1 MECTYPFSNVHST
14 YTNYGKCWWERCS
27 LKEGDPSNVNVELF
41 SPTGK
46 YKLHASCLDL
56 NVQVRGSVEIEL
68 GFENR
73 EVDDFL
79 FVPGYDI
86 RGSMVAQANPI
97 LGVHIYL
104 YSDDFTNVDCPKGSK
119 NLPGDLGLG

>member
-1 MECTYPFSNVHST
+1 MQVAHRTLDGLVNERTHYAPNDYYFILVYDKVHSI

-27 LKEGDPSNVNVELF
+27 LKEGGPSNVNVELF
-41 SPTGK
+41 STTGK
-46 YKLHASCLDL
+46 YKLRASCLDL
-56 NVQVRGSVEIEL
+56 NVQVRGSVE
-68 GFENR
+68 
-73 EVDDFL
+73 
-79 FVPGYDI
+79 
-86 RGSMVAQANPI
+86 ANPI